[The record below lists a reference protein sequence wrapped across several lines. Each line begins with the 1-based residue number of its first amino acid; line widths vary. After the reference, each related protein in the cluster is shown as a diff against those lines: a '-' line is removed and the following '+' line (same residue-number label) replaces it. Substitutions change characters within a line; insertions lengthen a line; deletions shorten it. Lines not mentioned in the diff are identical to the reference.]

1 MVIIAK
7 RSARRV
13 LAQVPV
19 AGALPVP
26 ASIPPIVRP
35 AASGGGLAYASAA
48 GTGAAGSCIGGGAE
62 GAMTNKPNDSGPS
75 QAAFETLAFLKFT
88 LPMMNRRR
96 GKRL

>member
-1 MVIIAK
+1 VVIIAK
-7 RSARRV
+7 RGARRA

-19 AGALPVP
+19 ARPRPTPVSTP
-26 ASIPPIVRP
+26 SIVRP
-35 AASGGGLAYASAA
+35 AASGGGVAYASAV
-48 GTGAAGSCIGGGAE
+48 GTGAAGSCTGGGGE
-62 GAMTNKPNDSGPS
+62 GAMTNKPNDSGTS